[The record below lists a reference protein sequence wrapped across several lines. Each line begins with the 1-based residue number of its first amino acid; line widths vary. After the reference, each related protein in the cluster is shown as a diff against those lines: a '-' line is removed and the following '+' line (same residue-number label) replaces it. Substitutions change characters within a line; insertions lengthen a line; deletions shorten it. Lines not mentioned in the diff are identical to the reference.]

1 MQNLPDDFLG
11 GKRILITG
19 GGTGLGKEMALS
31 FSQYGARVGIVSR
44 NIENLNKAATDI
56 DQQGYKVEVSQC
68 DVREPDQIV
77 RAVDTM
83 EKQLGGIDILVNNAA
98 GNFISRTE
106 DLTPKGFDT
115 IVGIVLKGSAYFSLE
130 LGKRWIKKR
139 QKGTILS
146 MVATYA
152 WTGSG
157 FVVPSA
163 VAKAGVLAL
172 TQSLAVEW
180 APKGIRCVAIAPG
193 PFKTEGA
200 WRQLIPDKS
209 VEEGLISRNPS
220 RRLGEP
226 RELANLAAFLVSDY
240 ADYINGDCITIDGGE
255 WLYGA
260 GQFNLLSQMGEDFWE
275 SYLKM
280 IGRKK

>member
-163 VAKAGVLAL
+163 VAKAGVLSL